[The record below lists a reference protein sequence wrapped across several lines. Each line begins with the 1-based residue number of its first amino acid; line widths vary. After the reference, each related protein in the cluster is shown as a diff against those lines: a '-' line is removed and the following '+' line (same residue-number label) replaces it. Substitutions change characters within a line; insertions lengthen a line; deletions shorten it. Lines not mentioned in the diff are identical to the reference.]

1 MSGRQFNADIRAWA
15 KKANANLDALARQT
29 AQEVAAQVVQKTP
42 VDTGFLRGSWQPS
55 IGAPTDAVGSADP
68 SGATAQ
74 SQVTLVA
81 AQFNRGE
88 RFFMINNAAYA
99 RFVEYGTSKMA
110 GRYFVND
117 TVADWQAIV
126 RRVARSIAK

>member
-29 AQEVAAQVVQKTP
+29 AQEVASQVVQKTP

-55 IGAPTDAVGSADP
+55 IGAPADAVGAADP
-68 SGATAQ
+68 SGVSAQ

-81 AQFNRGE
+81 AQFNGGE
-88 RFFMINNAAYA
+88 RFFMVNNAAYA
-99 RFVEYGTSKMA
+99 RFVEYGTSTMV